1 MGLKI
6 KKVTMMG
13 VGPFDLY
20 ISDMIRVTSKPLTDF
35 GKIFV

>member
-6 KKVTMMG
+6 KKVTIMG

-20 ISDMIRVTSKPLTDF
+20 SSDMTRVTSKPLTDF